1 MPSRSNAAQR
11 QFVVVHELPRRL
23 RLRTSAHALNGGG
36 GQLAADL
43 GALPGVRS
51 VRINSRA
58 RCAVVSYDGRAATRA
73 QILDGLTSWRPR
85 DTAAPPADHDDDEAP
100 SGGRL
105 ALAALAA
112 LGAIVLPTPLR
123 LMLTLASTAP
133 TLAKGGWT
141 LATRGVKVQV
151 LDAVSIGVAVLRREY
166 FTASAAQFLI
176 ELSEYI
182 EASTGRRSDELIRNL
197 LRPNPASAMV
207 ERDGVV
213 TAIPFAELL
222 AGDRVH
228 VNAGELVPADGT
240 VADGGATVNQSSVT
254 GESLPIPKEA
264 GDPLLSGTVLE
275 EGRLVF
281 IAERVGDA
289 TTTARISHFIREA
302 LGRRGT
308 TQRLAETL
316 ADRRV
321 WISLGSG
328 AAVYALTRDARRL
341 ESMFLV
347 DYSCAIK
354 LGSAVT
360 VKAALYGCA
369 RRGILVKGGGA
380 LETLADIDT
389 MVFDKTGTL
398 SHGEL
403 EVTDTLTYDPQLW
416 PRARFLATIASV
428 EEHSTHPVAKAVVRL
443 ARAEAMV
450 HIGHEE
456 VDFFIGHGLS
466 TRIDDGLLRIGSRH
480 YLVDHEQVQLAPYDA
495 ALAALEQDGKTLLH
509 VALDGKPL
517 GVIALRDRPREEAA
531 ATLRKLRGLGI
542 RRLVMVTGDQRQ
554 AALRVA
560 AGLDLDEV
568 IYEADPERKA
578 SVLRDLKQDGHR
590 VAFVGDGVNDG
601 PALMTA
607 DIGIAMPQAAD
618 IARASADVVLLD
630 DRLDGLPDAVAAA
643 RSAVTRIQRGFKT
656 AIGVNTAIMAGA
668 SFGWLPP
675 VLSSLLHN
683 GTTIGILLDAIT
695 AADVGTQSSKKAEVP
710 R

>member
-1 MPSRSNAAQR
+1 MGL
-11 QFVVVHELPRRL
+11 FVVVHELPRRL
-23 RLRTSAHALNGGG
+23 RIKTVALRDSSHGRLLTAC
-36 GQLAADL
+36 LANVS
-43 GALPGVRS
+43 GAGS
-51 VRINSRA
+51 VRFNQHAHSV
-58 RCAVVSYDGRAATRA
+58 VVSYDGLAETRA
-73 QILDGLTSWRPR
+73 RLLEALQSWRP
-85 DTAAPPADHDDDEAP
+85 TAAAVPPIDESVEEPP

-105 ALAALAA
+105 ALAAVAA
-112 LGAIVLPTPLR
+112 IGSIFLPPPLR
-123 LMLTLASTAP
+123 LALTLASTAP

-151 LDAVSIGVAVLRREY
+151 LDAVSIGVAVLRKEY

-182 EASTGRRSDELIRNL
+182 EASTGRRSDELIRKL
-197 LRPNPASAMV
+197 LQPNPASAMV
-207 ERDGVV
+207 ERNGVV
-213 TAIPFAELL
+213 AQIAFAELV

-264 GDPLLSGTVLE
+264 GDSVLSGTVLE
-275 EGRLVF
+275 EGRLVI

-302 LGRRGT
+302 LGRRGH

-354 LGSAVT
+354 LGSAVA

-380 LETLADIDT
+380 LETLAGIDT

-403 EVTDTLTYDPQLW
+403 EVTDALTFNKKLW
-416 PRARFLATIASV
+416 PRDRFLATIASV
-428 EEHSTHPVAKAVVRL
+428 EEHSTHPVAKAVVKL
-443 ARAEAMV
+443 ARAEAMS

-480 YLVDHEQVQLAPYDA
+480 YLVDHEQVQLAPYDS
-495 ALAALEQDGKTLLH
+495 ALAALERDGKTLLH

-517 GVIALRDRPREEAA
+517 GVIALRDRPRAEAA
-531 ATLRKLRGLGI
+531 ATLTKLRGLGI

-560 AGLDLDEV
+560 DGLGLDEV

-578 SVLRDLKQDGHR
+578 SVLRDLKQGGHK

-618 IARASADVVLLD
+618 IARATADVVLLD
-630 DRLDGLPDAVAAA
+630 DRLDALPDAIAAA
-643 RSAVTRIQRGFKT
+643 RGAAARIQRGFNT

-675 VLSSLLHN
+675 VVSSLLHN
-683 GTTIGILLDAIT
+683 GTTIGILLNAIA
-695 AADVGTQSSKKAEVP
+695 AADVGQTDRKATPAARSSSM
-710 R
+710 RS